1 MQRSVLHSKSFQR
14 YFLTYAAIFAAMI
27 FISILLLA
35 RTTNMERARAAEQQR
50 SLQAE
55 KISTQLDDMWKSAG
69 SVGELLNN
77 SSWVEKYK
85 SDTDVFDADFDLVSR
100 QEISQTL
107 QNVCLS
113 STVVQDIGVI
123 YPRKDTVITPQG
135 WFDLQEYQTFLQRN
149 HLVETEN
156 FLDNVLGMTGG
167 FSKLYAEDFAE
178 TTPDTLVYVSQ
189 LDILDSPRAIAV
201 IYLDK
206 SVIARQLQQISGAQV
221 CAVRIANAAGDTR
234 MQLTLAEP
242 DPDDVV
248 TMQLAS
254 RNMLLNYEISFE
266 NQRMPFMQGAGGYL
280 LISGV
285 AVLSMLLAYALAKMQ
300 YSPVNR
306 LMRMLTAKTGVN
318 SQSGDMDTIAFC
330 IDNLFADNESLK
342 KMVTSYQQTLNR
354 QQVVQLLRGY
364 FNEDVARL
372 MQGSDN
378 LFTENFVY
386 AVLVLQRIK
395 DNRESPDEQAQENA
409 RYIVILQH
417 IVEKLCQEQNHCELV
432 EQVDGNTAVII
443 EFPAMPDRDALMA
456 IAETVHAAL
465 AEQDIESRAFVG
477 RPCRGLAGIS
487 TSYQAAVETMQTDTG
502 HHTVVYAQPQME
514 YYYPIE
520 WESRLMT
527 AVQDGNIIQVRSI
540 LHHLYEENRR
550 LHLSAPLVS
559 RISLLLTEDLHRTA
573 VAMDLAPELL
583 AEFREPHP
591 AQRLETAFATA
602 EKTAEIICAEAAR
615 RKESATD
622 NVSRS
627 LVEYVN
633 THIFDPELS
642 LKQLGDEFSV
652 STASVS
658 RIFKKSAGE
667 NFYHYIT
674 QKRIARAK
682 ELLLIQ
688 GYCPAQIAEA
698 VGYDSEYSFKRAF
711 VRTVGMAPRDYCAQ
725 NGGDPAAP
733 APWGRVCPARWATA
747 MSTCLTPWRRWIT
760 PRGNCAS

>member
-50 SLQAE
+50 ALQAE

-135 WFDLQEYQTFLQRN
+135 WFDLQEYQTFLQRS

-156 FLDNVLGMTGG
+156 FLDDVLGMTGG

-242 DPDDVV
+242 DPDDIV

-540 LHHLYEENRR
+540 MHHLYEENRR

-725 NGGDPAAP
+725 NGGDPAA
-733 APWGRVCPARWATA
+733 T
-747 MSTCLTPWRRWIT
+747 
-760 PRGNCAS
+760 

>member
-85 SDTDVFDADFDLVSR
+85 SDTDVFDADFDFVSR

-149 HLVETEN
+149 HLVETED
-156 FLDNVLGMTGG
+156 FLDDVLGMTGG

-725 NGGDPAAP
+725 NGGDPAA
-733 APWGRVCPARWATA
+733 T
-747 MSTCLTPWRRWIT
+747 
-760 PRGNCAS
+760 

>member
-35 RTTNMERARAAEQQR
+35 RTTNKERARAAEQQR
-50 SLQAE
+50 ALQAE

-149 HLVETEN
+149 HLVETED
-156 FLDNVLGMTGG
+156 FLDDVLGMTGG

-573 VAMDLAPELL
+573 VSMDLAPELL

-591 AQRLETAFATA
+591 AQRLETVFATA

-615 RKESATD
+615 RKESAAD

-725 NGGDPAAP
+725 NGGDPAA
-733 APWGRVCPARWATA
+733 T
-747 MSTCLTPWRRWIT
+747 
-760 PRGNCAS
+760 

>member
-149 HLVETEN
+149 HLVETED
-156 FLDNVLGMTGG
+156 FLDDVLGMTGG

-330 IDNLFADNESLK
+330 IDNLFSDNESLK

-573 VAMDLAPELL
+573 VSMDLAPELL

-591 AQRLETAFATA
+591 AQRLETVFATA

-615 RKESATD
+615 RKESAAD

-725 NGGDPAAP
+725 NGGDPAA
-733 APWGRVCPARWATA
+733 T
-747 MSTCLTPWRRWIT
+747 
-760 PRGNCAS
+760 

>member
-156 FLDNVLGMTGG
+156 FLDDVLGMTGG

-378 LFTENFVY
+378 LFIENFVY

-432 EQVDGNTAVII
+432 ELVDGNTAVII

-527 AVQDGNIIQVRSI
+527 AVQDGNIIQARSI

-550 LHLSAPLVS
+550 LNLSAPLVS

-615 RKESATD
+615 RKESAAD

-725 NGGDPAAP
+725 NGGDPAA
-733 APWGRVCPARWATA
+733 T
-747 MSTCLTPWRRWIT
+747 
-760 PRGNCAS
+760 

>member
-149 HLVETEN
+149 HLVETEDS
-156 FLDNVLGMTGG
+156 LDDVLGMTGG

-573 VAMDLAPELL
+573 VSMDLAPELL

-591 AQRLETAFATA
+591 AQRLETVFATA

-615 RKESATD
+615 RKESAAD

-725 NGGDPAAP
+725 NGGDPAA
-733 APWGRVCPARWATA
+733 T
-747 MSTCLTPWRRWIT
+747 
-760 PRGNCAS
+760 

>member
-135 WFDLQEYQTFLQRN
+135 WFDLQEYQTFLQRS

-156 FLDNVLGMTGG
+156 FLDDVLGMTGG

-725 NGGDPAAP
+725 NGGAST
-733 APWGRVCPARWATA
+733 AT
-747 MSTCLTPWRRWIT
+747 
-760 PRGNCAS
+760 

>member
-135 WFDLQEYQTFLQRN
+135 WFDLQEYQTFLQRS

-156 FLDNVLGMTGG
+156 FLDDVLGMTGG

-242 DPDDVV
+242 DPDDIV

-372 MQGSDN
+372 MRGSDN

-550 LHLSAPLVS
+550 LNLSAPLVS

-725 NGGDPAAP
+725 NGGDPAA
-733 APWGRVCPARWATA
+733 T
-747 MSTCLTPWRRWIT
+747 
-760 PRGNCAS
+760 

>member
-156 FLDNVLGMTGG
+156 FLDDVLGMTGG

-550 LHLSAPLVS
+550 LNLSAPLVS

-725 NGGDPAAP
+725 NGGDPAA
-733 APWGRVCPARWATA
+733 T
-747 MSTCLTPWRRWIT
+747 
-760 PRGNCAS
+760 

>member
-156 FLDNVLGMTGG
+156 FLDDVLGMTGG

-591 AQRLETAFATA
+591 AQRLETVFATA

-725 NGGDPAAP
+725 NGGDPT
-733 APWGRVCPARWATA
+733 AT
-747 MSTCLTPWRRWIT
+747 
-760 PRGNCAS
+760 

>member
-135 WFDLQEYQTFLQRN
+135 WFDLQEYQTFLQRR

-156 FLDNVLGMTGG
+156 FLDDVLGMTGG

-602 EKTAEIICAEAAR
+602 EKTAEICAEAAR

-725 NGGDPAAP
+725 NGGAST
-733 APWGRVCPARWATA
+733 AT
-747 MSTCLTPWRRWIT
+747 
-760 PRGNCAS
+760 

>member
-149 HLVETEN
+149 HLVETED
-156 FLDNVLGMTGG
+156 FLDDVLGMTGG

-206 SVIARQLQQISGAQV
+206 SVIARQLQQVSGAQV

-386 AVLVLQRIK
+386 TVLVLQRIK

-573 VAMDLAPELL
+573 VSMDLAPELL

-591 AQRLETAFATA
+591 AQRLETVFATA

-615 RKESATD
+615 RKESAAD

-725 NGGDPAAP
+725 NGGDPAA
-733 APWGRVCPARWATA
+733 T
-747 MSTCLTPWRRWIT
+747 
-760 PRGNCAS
+760 

>member
-149 HLVETEN
+149 HLVETED
-156 FLDNVLGMTGG
+156 FLDDVLGMTGG

-573 VAMDLAPELL
+573 VSMDLAPELL

-591 AQRLETAFATA
+591 AQRLETVFATA

-615 RKESATD
+615 RKESAAD
-622 NVSRS
+622 NVSCS

-725 NGGDPAAP
+725 NGGDPAA
-733 APWGRVCPARWATA
+733 T
-747 MSTCLTPWRRWIT
+747 
-760 PRGNCAS
+760 

>member
-135 WFDLQEYQTFLQRN
+135 WFDLQEYQTFLQRR

-156 FLDNVLGMTGG
+156 FLDDVLGMTGG

-242 DPDDVV
+242 DPDDIV

-573 VAMDLAPELL
+573 VSMDLAPELL

-591 AQRLETAFATA
+591 AQRLETVFATA

-725 NGGDPAAP
+725 NGGDPAA
-733 APWGRVCPARWATA
+733 T
-747 MSTCLTPWRRWIT
+747 
-760 PRGNCAS
+760 

>member
-156 FLDNVLGMTGG
+156 FLDDVLGMTGG

-550 LHLSAPLVS
+550 LNLSAPLVS

-615 RKESATD
+615 RKESAAD

-725 NGGDPAAP
+725 NGGDPAA
-733 APWGRVCPARWATA
+733 T
-747 MSTCLTPWRRWIT
+747 
-760 PRGNCAS
+760 

>member
-85 SDTDVFDADFDLVSR
+85 SDTDVFDADFDLISR

-156 FLDNVLGMTGG
+156 FLDDVLGMTGG

-550 LHLSAPLVS
+550 LNLSAPLVS

-615 RKESATD
+615 RKESAAD

-725 NGGDPAAP
+725 NGGDPAA
-733 APWGRVCPARWATA
+733 T
-747 MSTCLTPWRRWIT
+747 
-760 PRGNCAS
+760 

>member
-50 SLQAE
+50 ALQAE

-135 WFDLQEYQTFLQRN
+135 WFDLQEYQTFLQRS

-156 FLDNVLGMTGG
+156 FLDDVLGMTGG

-242 DPDDVV
+242 DPDDIV

-725 NGGDPAAP
+725 NGGAST
-733 APWGRVCPARWATA
+733 AT
-747 MSTCLTPWRRWIT
+747 
-760 PRGNCAS
+760 

>member
-135 WFDLQEYQTFLQRN
+135 WFDLQEYQTFLQRR

-156 FLDNVLGMTGG
+156 FLDDVLGMTGG

-242 DPDDVV
+242 DPDDIV

-514 YYYPIE
+514 YYYPIA

-573 VAMDLAPELL
+573 VSMDLAPELL

-591 AQRLETAFATA
+591 AQRLETVFATA

-725 NGGDPAAP
+725 NGGDPAA
-733 APWGRVCPARWATA
+733 T
-747 MSTCLTPWRRWIT
+747 
-760 PRGNCAS
+760 

>member
-50 SLQAE
+50 ALQAE

-135 WFDLQEYQTFLQRN
+135 WFDLQEYQTFLQRR
-149 HLVETEN
+149 HLVETED
-156 FLDNVLGMTGG
+156 FLDDVLGMTGG

-242 DPDDVV
+242 DPDDIV

-254 RNMLLNYEISFE
+254 RNTLLNYEISFE

-725 NGGDPAAP
+725 NGGAST
-733 APWGRVCPARWATA
+733 AT
-747 MSTCLTPWRRWIT
+747 
-760 PRGNCAS
+760 

>member
-113 STVVQDIGVI
+113 SAVVQDIGVI

-135 WFDLQEYQTFLQRN
+135 WFDLQEYQTFLQSN
-149 HLVETEN
+149 HLVETED
-156 FLDNVLGMTGG
+156 FLDDVLGMTGG

-378 LFTENFVY
+378 PFTENFVY

-591 AQRLETAFATA
+591 AQRLETVFATA

-615 RKESATD
+615 RKESAAD

-725 NGGDPAAP
+725 NGGDPAA
-733 APWGRVCPARWATA
+733 T
-747 MSTCLTPWRRWIT
+747 
-760 PRGNCAS
+760 

>member
-113 STVVQDIGVI
+113 SAVVQDIGVI

-135 WFDLQEYQTFLQRN
+135 WFDLQEYQTFLQSN
-149 HLVETEN
+149 HLVETED
-156 FLDNVLGMTGG
+156 FLDDVLGMTGG

-378 LFTENFVY
+378 PFTENFVY

-583 AEFREPHP
+583 AESREPHP
-591 AQRLETAFATA
+591 AQRLETVFATA
-602 EKTAEIICAEAAR
+602 EKTAEILCAEAAR
-615 RKESATD
+615 RKESAAD

-674 QKRIARAK
+674 QKRIARAQ

-725 NGGDPAAP
+725 NGGDPAA
-733 APWGRVCPARWATA
+733 T
-747 MSTCLTPWRRWIT
+747 
-760 PRGNCAS
+760 

>member
-591 AQRLETAFATA
+591 AQRLETVFATA

-725 NGGDPAAP
+725 NGGDPAA
-733 APWGRVCPARWATA
+733 T
-747 MSTCLTPWRRWIT
+747 
-760 PRGNCAS
+760 

>member
-156 FLDNVLGMTGG
+156 FLDDVLGMTGG

-591 AQRLETAFATA
+591 SQRLETAFATA

-725 NGGDPAAP
+725 NGGDPAA
-733 APWGRVCPARWATA
+733 T
-747 MSTCLTPWRRWIT
+747 
-760 PRGNCAS
+760 

>member
-123 YPRKDTVITPQG
+123 YPRKNTVITPQG

-156 FLDNVLGMTGG
+156 FLDDVLGMTGG

-242 DPDDVV
+242 DPDDIV

-465 AEQDIESRAFVG
+465 AEQDIEFRAFVG

-573 VAMDLAPELL
+573 VSMDLAPELL

-591 AQRLETAFATA
+591 AQRLETVFATA

-615 RKESATD
+615 RKESAAD

-725 NGGDPAAP
+725 NGGAST
-733 APWGRVCPARWATA
+733 AT
-747 MSTCLTPWRRWIT
+747 
-760 PRGNCAS
+760 

>member
-242 DPDDVV
+242 DPDDIV

-573 VAMDLAPELL
+573 VSMDLAPELL

-591 AQRLETAFATA
+591 AQRLETVFATA

-615 RKESATD
+615 RKESAAD

-725 NGGDPAAP
+725 NGGDPAA
-733 APWGRVCPARWATA
+733 T
-747 MSTCLTPWRRWIT
+747 
-760 PRGNCAS
+760 

>member
-123 YPRKDTVITPQG
+123 YPRKNTVITPQG

-156 FLDNVLGMTGG
+156 FLDDVLGMTGG

-242 DPDDVV
+242 DPDDIV

-266 NQRMPFMQGAGGYL
+266 NQRMPFMQGAGVYL

-330 IDNLFADNESLK
+330 IDNLFDDNESLK

-573 VAMDLAPELL
+573 VSMDLAPELL

-591 AQRLETAFATA
+591 AQRLETVFATA

-615 RKESATD
+615 RKESAAD

-725 NGGDPAAP
+725 NGGAST
-733 APWGRVCPARWATA
+733 AT
-747 MSTCLTPWRRWIT
+747 
-760 PRGNCAS
+760 

>member
-591 AQRLETAFATA
+591 AQRLETVFATA

-615 RKESATD
+615 RKESAAD

-674 QKRIARAK
+674 QKRIARAQ

-725 NGGDPAAP
+725 NGGDPAA
-733 APWGRVCPARWATA
+733 T
-747 MSTCLTPWRRWIT
+747 
-760 PRGNCAS
+760 

>member
-100 QEISQTL
+100 REISQTL

-149 HLVETEN
+149 HLVETED
-156 FLDNVLGMTGG
+156 FLDDVLGMTGG

-573 VAMDLAPELL
+573 VSMDLAPELL

-591 AQRLETAFATA
+591 AQRLETVFATA

-615 RKESATD
+615 RKESAAD

-725 NGGDPAAP
+725 NGGDPAA
-733 APWGRVCPARWATA
+733 T
-747 MSTCLTPWRRWIT
+747 
-760 PRGNCAS
+760 

>member
-123 YPRKDTVITPQG
+123 YPRKNTVITPQG

-156 FLDNVLGMTGG
+156 FLDDVLGMTGG

-443 EFPAMPDRDALMA
+443 EFPAMPDLDALMA

-591 AQRLETAFATA
+591 AQRLEMAFATA
-602 EKTAEIICAEAAR
+602 EKTAEIICAEAAH

-725 NGGDPAAP
+725 NGGDPAA
-733 APWGRVCPARWATA
+733 T
-747 MSTCLTPWRRWIT
+747 
-760 PRGNCAS
+760 

>member
-135 WFDLQEYQTFLQRN
+135 WFDLQEYQTFLQRS

-156 FLDNVLGMTGG
+156 FLDDVLGMTGG

-242 DPDDVV
+242 DPDDIV

-591 AQRLETAFATA
+591 AQRLEMAFATA

-725 NGGDPAAP
+725 NGGDPAA
-733 APWGRVCPARWATA
+733 T
-747 MSTCLTPWRRWIT
+747 
-760 PRGNCAS
+760 

>member
-123 YPRKDTVITPQG
+123 YPRKNTVITPQG

-156 FLDNVLGMTGG
+156 FLDDVLGMTGG

-242 DPDDVV
+242 DPDDIV

-550 LHLSAPLVS
+550 LNLSAPLVS

-615 RKESATD
+615 RKESAAD

-725 NGGDPAAP
+725 NGGDPAA
-733 APWGRVCPARWATA
+733 T
-747 MSTCLTPWRRWIT
+747 
-760 PRGNCAS
+760 

>member
-50 SLQAE
+50 ALQAE

-77 SSWVEKYK
+77 SSCVEKYK

-135 WFDLQEYQTFLQRN
+135 WFDLQEYQTFLQRS

-156 FLDNVLGMTGG
+156 FLDDVLGMTGG

-242 DPDDVV
+242 DPDDIV

-725 NGGDPAAP
+725 NGGDPAA
-733 APWGRVCPARWATA
+733 T
-747 MSTCLTPWRRWIT
+747 
-760 PRGNCAS
+760 

>member
-35 RTTNMERARAAEQQR
+35 RTTNKERARAAEQQR
-50 SLQAE
+50 ALQAE

-135 WFDLQEYQTFLQRN
+135 WFDLQEYQTFLQRR
-149 HLVETEN
+149 HLVETED
-156 FLDNVLGMTGG
+156 FLDDVLGMTGG

-573 VAMDLAPELL
+573 VSMDLAPELL

-591 AQRLETAFATA
+591 AQRLETVFATA

-615 RKESATD
+615 RKESAAD

-725 NGGDPAAP
+725 NGGDPAA
-733 APWGRVCPARWATA
+733 T
-747 MSTCLTPWRRWIT
+747 
-760 PRGNCAS
+760 

>member
-156 FLDNVLGMTGG
+156 FLDDVLGMTGG

-591 AQRLETAFATA
+591 AQRLETVFATA

-615 RKESATD
+615 RKESAAD

-725 NGGDPAAP
+725 NGGAST
-733 APWGRVCPARWATA
+733 AT
-747 MSTCLTPWRRWIT
+747 
-760 PRGNCAS
+760 

>member
-113 STVVQDIGVI
+113 NTVVQDIGVI

-156 FLDNVLGMTGG
+156 FLDDVLGMTGG

-242 DPDDVV
+242 DPDDIV

-443 EFPAMPDRDALMA
+443 EFPAMPDRDALME

-725 NGGDPAAP
+725 NGGAST
-733 APWGRVCPARWATA
+733 AT
-747 MSTCLTPWRRWIT
+747 
-760 PRGNCAS
+760 

>member
-35 RTTNMERARAAEQQR
+35 RTTNKERARAAEQQR
-50 SLQAE
+50 ALQAE

-149 HLVETEN
+149 HLVETED
-156 FLDNVLGMTGG
+156 FLDDVLGMTGG

-487 TSYQAAVETMQTDTG
+487 TSYQAAVETMKTDTG

-725 NGGDPAAP
+725 NGGDPAA
-733 APWGRVCPARWATA
+733 T
-747 MSTCLTPWRRWIT
+747 
-760 PRGNCAS
+760 

>member
-50 SLQAE
+50 ALQAE

-149 HLVETEN
+149 HLVETED
-156 FLDNVLGMTGG
+156 FLDDVLGMTGG

-189 LDILDSPRAIAV
+189 LDILDSSRAIAV

-242 DPDDVV
+242 DPDDIV

-527 AVQDGNIIQVRSI
+527 AVQDGSIIQVRSI

-725 NGGDPAAP
+725 NGGAST
-733 APWGRVCPARWATA
+733 AT
-747 MSTCLTPWRRWIT
+747 
-760 PRGNCAS
+760 

>member
-135 WFDLQEYQTFLQRN
+135 WFDLQEYQTFLQRS

-156 FLDNVLGMTGG
+156 FLDDVLGMTGG

-206 SVIARQLQQISGAQV
+206 SVIARQMQQISGAQV

-342 KMVTSYQQTLNR
+342 KMVTSYQQTLNQ

-725 NGGDPAAP
+725 NGGAST
-733 APWGRVCPARWATA
+733 AT
-747 MSTCLTPWRRWIT
+747 
-760 PRGNCAS
+760 